1 MIESYTEMKNRL
13 MQLFGIDSYQD
24 RDLYEQHHEVDRA
37 GDSRI
42 WICYPGRKRRGWDYR
57 VDIALRGEAYDP
69 NNPITPTHLD
79 VAFDLY
85 RRVQCCQELSAPLR
99 TMLSDLAKDER
110 IDPQQYECLYRC
122 QPHPSQAEGI
132 EYTMLEL
139 TYIIRWITLQE
150 EFNYPIPL
158 YEGRKMPFKRY
169 LEAIEAGSSD
179 CHSIDE
185 VIRRAQ
191 VRGGRVPINWN
202 DLDYMGIDDLEGIL
216 LETDSVH
223 SWNP

>member
-79 VAFDLY
+79 VAFDC
-85 RRVQCCQELSAPLR
+85 RE
-99 TMLSDLAKDER
+99 
-110 IDPQQYECLYRC
+110 
-122 QPHPSQAEGI
+122 
-132 EYTMLEL
+132 
-139 TYIIRWITLQE
+139 
-150 EFNYPIPL
+150 
-158 YEGRKMPFKRY
+158 
-169 LEAIEAGSSD
+169 
-179 CHSIDE
+179 
-185 VIRRAQ
+185 
-191 VRGGRVPINWN
+191 
-202 DLDYMGIDDLEGIL
+202 
-216 LETDSVH
+216 
-223 SWNP
+223 